1 MFAPDN
7 HAADGSVATAK
18 NEKQVTSLRDVHKRR
33 TRRVLREAAMEL
45 FLAQGYDSTTT
56 EEIAAKA
63 GVSVRTFF
71 RYFETKD
78 EVLFQGQQLWSDSL
92 AESFWEQPESLSTM
106 EAMCATLVTLATGLD
121 REAVI
126 RYEKVVETSMTLR
139 GRSSVRQSENV
150 QRLANALAQQQGLDK
165 PDATCRLIGAVCVL
179 LYRLALEDWRA
190 GGRKAQLEDL
200 IVEKFGILAGA
211 YDADSPLGEA
221 AVLNLRRPARRN

>member
-1 MFAPDN
+1 MFAPEN
-7 HAADGSVATAK
+7 HVADGSVATAES
-18 NEKQVTSLRDVHKRR
+18 EKQVSSLRHIHKRR
-33 TRRVLREAAMEL
+33 TRKVLREAAMEL

-92 AESFWEQPESLSTM
+92 AEIFWQQPESLSTM
-106 EAMCATLVTLATGLD
+106 EAMCATLVSLASGLD

-150 QRLANALAQQQGLDK
+150 QRLADALAQQQGLEQ
-165 PDATCRLIGAVCVL
+165 PDATCRLVGAVCVL

-211 YDADSPLGEA
+211 YDADSPVGSIGQLS
-221 AVLNLRRPARRN
+221 LRKPGRRD